1 MKNVI
6 IHIIS
11 STSIDTYY
19 SGVFC
24 ILRFCEDIE
33 LMIGYR
39 PNAFWLIC
47 WRYGGPFAMAIIF
60 ISSLIEIGNK
70 GTVYEAWDTAK
81 VLFKINHKSYISYCA
96 RHVGLHGIIER

>member
-1 MKNVI
+1 MKRI
-6 IHIIS
+6 IVHKGSNI
-11 STSIDTYY
+11 SIDTCY
-19 SGVFC
+19 SDVFC
-24 ILRFCEDIE
+24 ISRFCEDIE

-81 VLFKINHKSYISYCA
+81 VF
-96 RHVGLHGIIER
+96 

>member
-1 MKNVI
+1 M
-6 IHIIS
+6 
-11 STSIDTYY
+11 
-19 SGVFC
+19 
-24 ILRFCEDIE
+24 IE
-33 LMIGYR
+33 YR

-81 VLFKINHKSYISYCA
+81 VF
-96 RHVGLHGIIER
+96 